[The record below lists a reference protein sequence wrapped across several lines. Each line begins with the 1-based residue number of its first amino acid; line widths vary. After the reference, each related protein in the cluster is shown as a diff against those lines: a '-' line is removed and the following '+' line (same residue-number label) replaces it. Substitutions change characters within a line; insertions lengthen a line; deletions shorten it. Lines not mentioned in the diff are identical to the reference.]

1 MSNKITRFRGDT
13 YSVDA
18 VISKN
23 GTPIDFTDG
32 TTAIFTF
39 EKGAVKESIVGL
51 NPTVNGDISFPFPAV
66 IKAGKYKYDI
76 QKQSCSTDYGILNYG
91 VRIRF
96 YSSNAASLF
105 KLRWT

>member
-1 MSNKITRFRGDT
+1 MLELNQESKHIFRITKPTD
-13 YSVDA
+13 
-18 VISKN
+18 SKHRLGLFPN
-23 GTPIDFTDG
+23 RH
-32 TTAIFTF
+32 TF
-39 EKGAVKESIVGL
+39 HIETWLKQCG
-51 NPTVNGDISFPFPAV
+51 
-66 IKAGKYKYDI
+66 YKYDI